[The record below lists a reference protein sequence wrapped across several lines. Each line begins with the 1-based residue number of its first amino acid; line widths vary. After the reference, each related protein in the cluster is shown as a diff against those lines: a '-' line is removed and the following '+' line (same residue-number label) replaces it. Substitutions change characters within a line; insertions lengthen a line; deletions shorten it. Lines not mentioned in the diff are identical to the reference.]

1 MTDHIDIL
9 DFLEEVAAYPDT
21 PDGLSAAAEALEP
34 AIVWSRI
41 YSWIAWR
48 WGTTVAEWKAVGCGE
63 FVLPLTPATVTLAA
77 YWSEQ
82 AGDWI
87 EITPKAGPRGVV
99 VPAHSTWRITATCGG
114 DESAPAA
121 VEEAYRRLA
130 EFMVSGNQAAFATSI
145 SSGDL
150 SLRFRP
156 DHAARAL
163 QYSGAADLLR
173 PYRRL
178 GRD

>member
-1 MTDHIDIL
+1 MTDRVEIL
-9 DFLEEVAAYPDT
+9 DHLEEVTAYPTT
-21 PDGLSAAAEALEP
+21 PEGLSPAASALDP
-34 AIVWSRI
+34 AIVWDRI
-41 YSWIAWR
+41 FGWIAWR
-48 WGTTVAEWKAVGCGE
+48 WGTTVAEWKAIGCGE
-63 FVLPLTPATVTLAA
+63 FILPLTPATVTLAA

-82 AGDWI
+82 AEDWI

-114 DESAPAA
+114 EETAPDS

-130 EFMVSGNQAAFATSI
+130 EFMVAGAKTTFASSI

-150 SLRFRP
+150 SMRFRP

-178 GRD
+178 GRN